1 MFKMFR
7 NTLLIIFYLI
17 GFHLSAQNKI
27 STVFNNKTSNL
38 PCAQNATYENIN
50 GKINISIITND
61 GQLLELNNI
70 DENQFKCGNKM
81 NSLKPKI
88 VLIHEK
94 KNQTWVS
101 NSSINISIKC
111 KGVPNEYLVFFSGLI
126 KNKKQKMYLS
136 CNLQVKSKPKKHLTI
151 N

>member
-38 PCAQNATYENIN
+38 PCTQNATYENIN
-50 GKINISIITND
+50 GKINISIMTND

-81 NSLKPKI
+81 NSLIPKI
-88 VLIHEK
+88 ILINEK
-94 KNQTWVS
+94 RNQTWVS

>member
-1 MFKMFR
+1 MFR

-38 PCAQNATYENIN
+38 PCTQNTTYENIN
-50 GKINISIITND
+50 GKINISIMTND

-81 NSLKPKI
+81 NSLIPKI